1 MALEKVEDIQ
11 GDGDDDQNNVDKLN
25 QVQFDQEFLQKL
37 VDARDKLEDITS
49 QRASLNAASTAI
61 FASLDTY
68 GLNRNALRA
77 AILYTKM
84 DEDKRENYDL
94 SYLISRKALGVP
106 VQADLFE
113 EKAKAEVRAFNRKK
127 GQAAE

>member
-1 MALEKVEDIQ
+1 MSETAPDISK
-11 GDGDDDQNNVDKLN
+11 GDDERKNVDKLSE
-25 QVQFDQEFLQKL
+25 VQFDQGFMQKL
-37 VDARDKLEDITS
+37 VDARDKLDDIAS
-49 QRASLNAASTAI
+49 QRSSLNAASTAI

-84 DEDKRENYDL
+84 DEEKRENYDL

-113 EKAKAEVRAFNRKK
+113 EKAKAEVRAFERKQK
-127 GQAAE
+127 IQTSE

>member
-1 MALEKVEDIQ
+1 MSETAPDIP
-11 GDGDDDQNNVDKLN
+11 QNDEERKNVDKLTD
-25 QVQFDQEFLQKL
+25 VQFDPGFMQKL
-37 VDARDKLEDITS
+37 VDARDKLDDIAS
-49 QRASLNAASTAI
+49 QRTSLNAASTAI

-77 AILYTKM
+77 AINYTKM
-84 DEDKRENYDL
+84 DEEKRENYDL

-113 EKAKAEVRAFNRKK
+113 EKAKAEVRAFERKK
-127 GQAAE
+127 KQQATE